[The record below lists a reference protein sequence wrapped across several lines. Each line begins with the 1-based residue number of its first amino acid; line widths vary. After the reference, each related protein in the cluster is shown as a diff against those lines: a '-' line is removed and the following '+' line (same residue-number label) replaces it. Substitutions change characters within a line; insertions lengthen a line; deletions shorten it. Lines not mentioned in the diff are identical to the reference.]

1 MHSGCDFPIAV
12 RNPALDIT
20 GVVSFP
26 NMKGRKLLAAFAAAC
41 YAFVAVANAQMP
53 PGDRLEVS
61 HASTSPTSSSDSSPE
76 TSSANPVLQ
85 LAPSGIKST
94 PGSAEQPP
102 GVGDALYK
110 AMANYLASQRS
121 FFVEIVSTS
130 TVSSGAM
137 NHVNGSLS
145 RVWFRRPDH
154 VVWTTQGDVG
164 SSALALDGTN
174 ATLYLPSLSKYTVK
188 PMTGPADS
196 QLVAMAVPYG
206 LLTASL
212 FCSDTTQSLASAL
225 SGEIQLQPDQYVL
238 GVACRHLV
246 VPTRS
251 GTVHLWVAAGDIP
264 LPVRMV
270 SRMTIQASPGQE
282 NSIDSQTE
290 VSFRWKVN
298 VDLPD
303 ATFRLNLPATALKV
317 DQLGGPIMIAAL
329 KSGEGKSSKKSSK
342 SSKSRSRSSH
352 SESRSE
358 NRNQKFDLAYAPPPD
373 LAGPFPYSSNP
384 NAGASGNVPS
394 LSGAPDDVVAST
406 LKSSKPET
414 VPSGASYQPAKSEAA
429 PPPPSTAARAPD
441 LKLHLLNGKTM
452 SLSSLRG
459 KAVVLDFWATWCGP
473 CRQTMPVVAQVEQAY
488 RNRGVEF
495 FAVNM
500 AEDAGTVQAFA
511 KKNGLNIPIA
521 LDSEGRA
528 ASMFGVDGIPHL
540 VVIGKNG
547 TVTAT
552 HTGADPALGTSL
564 TRDIDTALR

>member
-1 MHSGCDFPIAV
+1 
-12 RNPALDIT
+12 
-20 GVVSFP
+20 VVSFV
-26 NMKGRKLLAAFAAAC
+26 NKLKSKIALACMVLACSAPLFNAGGQTQSTASSLEISQPAAA
-41 YAFVAVANAQMP
+41 
-53 PGDRLEVS
+53 PGLDSPSTPSSSAES
-61 HASTSPTSSSDSSPE
+61 STS
-76 TSSANPVLQ
+76 NPVLQ
-85 LAPSGIKST
+85 LSA
-94 PGSAEQPP
+94 PGSTTSASAESLMSEPP
-102 GVGDALYK
+102 EAGEALYR
-110 AMANYLASQRS
+110 AMGNYLASQRS

-188 PMTGPADS
+188 PMAGPADS

-212 FCSDTTQSLASAL
+212 FCGNTTESLQSAV
-225 SGEIQLQPDQYVL
+225 SGQIQIQPDQYVL

-251 GTVHLWVAAGDIP
+251 GVVHLWIAAGDIP

-270 SRMTIQASPGQE
+270 SRMTILASPGQD
-282 NSIDSQTE
+282 NGIDTQTE

-303 ATFRLNLPATALKV
+303 TTFRLKLPATALKV

-329 KSGEGKSSKKSSK
+329 KSGASKPSKKSSK
-342 SSKSRSRSSH
+342 STKSGRSKSGSHSSH
-352 SESRSE
+352 EE
-358 NRNQKFDLAYAPPPD
+358 NNKFDLAYAPPPN
-373 LAGPFPYSSNP
+373 LNEPFSYPGTTRVE
-384 NAGASGNVPS
+384 ADGNVPS
-394 LSGAPDDVVAST
+394 LSGAADDVVAST

-414 VPSGASYQPAKSEAA
+414 VPSGASYQPAKSQEA
-429 PPPPSTAARAPD
+429 PPPPSTAARAPE
-441 LKLHLLNGKTM
+441 LKLRMLNGKTM

-500 AEDAGTVQAFA
+500 QEDSATVAAFA

-528 ASMFGVDGIPHL
+528 ASMFGVDGIPHI

>member
-1 MHSGCDFPIAV
+1 MV
-12 RNPALDIT
+12 
-20 GVVSFP
+20 
-26 NMKGRKLLAAFAAAC
+26 LACSAPLFNAGGHTQSTASSLEISQPAAA
-41 YAFVAVANAQMP
+41 
-53 PGDRLEVS
+53 PGLDSPSTPSSSAES
-61 HASTSPTSSSDSSPE
+61 STS
-76 TSSANPVLQ
+76 NPVLQ
-85 LAPSGIKST
+85 LSA
-94 PGSAEQPP
+94 PGSTTSASAESLMSEPP
-102 GVGDALYK
+102 EAGEALYR
-110 AMANYLASQRS
+110 AMGNYLASQRS

-188 PMTGPADS
+188 PMAGPADS

-212 FCSDTTQSLASAL
+212 FCGNTTESLQSAV
-225 SGEIQLQPDQYVL
+225 SGQIQIQPDQYVL

-251 GTVHLWVAAGDIP
+251 GVVHLWIAAGDIP

-270 SRMTIQASPGQE
+270 SRMTILASPGQD
-282 NSIDSQTE
+282 NGIDTQTE

-303 ATFRLNLPATALKV
+303 TTFRLKLPATALKV

-329 KSGEGKSSKKSSK
+329 KSGASKPSKKSSK
-342 SSKSRSRSSH
+342 STKSGRSKSGSHSSH
-352 SESRSE
+352 EE
-358 NRNQKFDLAYAPPPD
+358 NNKFDLAYAPPPN
-373 LAGPFPYSSNP
+373 LNEPFSYPGTTRVE
-384 NAGASGNVPS
+384 ADGNVPS
-394 LSGAPDDVVAST
+394 LSGAADDVVAST

-414 VPSGASYQPAKSEAA
+414 VPSGASYQPAKSQEA
-429 PPPPSTAARAPD
+429 PPPPSTAARAPE
-441 LKLHLLNGKTM
+441 LKLRMLNGKTM

-500 AEDAGTVQAFA
+500 QEDSATVAAFA

-528 ASMFGVDGIPHL
+528 ASMFGVDGIPHI